1 MGRPVRWSEGRS
13 WPWRRARKWRT
24 TWPWRWARKRRTAW
38 PWRWTWKRRT
48 AWPWTASAR
57 ATSSRTTSSASL
69 LQHQLLYLHSAFYTL
84 KSRSPLNI
92 FHIVFCFLRLCF
104 CPPFLLHAVG
114 SFQVRYF
121 HSLSALTPPKFPP
134 FSRKIPA
141 FYRFHSLLRYNIP
154 ADLVTKFPYHLL
166 IQSFIIHGT
175 VSIFQLIAGI
185 GHITVQPPGSSWIQV
200 SQRFYFMHWHTLSEF
215 LLMLIYAWAAGM
227 LLLGNYMFQ
236 SAGAKNLRKEP
247 ATGRFCRCNRRFQRD
262 FLLHKKQPEI
272 INQFPAALSQFFF
285 TYPNACS
292 SASCSSFPR
301 TISVC
306 PISTSLTYR

>member
-13 WPWRRARKWRT
+13 WPWRRARKRRT

-48 AWPWTASAR
+48 AWPWTA
-57 ATSSRTTSSASL
+57 SSASL

-141 FYRFHSLLRYNIP
+141 FYRFHSLFRYNIP

-215 LLMLIYAWAAGM
+215 LLNINIC
-227 LLLGNYMFQ
+227 LGGWYV
-236 SAGAKNLRKEP
+236 APRKLYVPICWCKEP
-247 ATGRFCRCNRRFQRD
+247 AQRTCHWQV
-262 FLLHKKQPEI
+262 L
-272 INQFPAALSQFFF
+272 
-285 TYPNACS
+285 
-292 SASCSSFPR
+292 
-301 TISVC
+301 
-306 PISTSLTYR
+306 